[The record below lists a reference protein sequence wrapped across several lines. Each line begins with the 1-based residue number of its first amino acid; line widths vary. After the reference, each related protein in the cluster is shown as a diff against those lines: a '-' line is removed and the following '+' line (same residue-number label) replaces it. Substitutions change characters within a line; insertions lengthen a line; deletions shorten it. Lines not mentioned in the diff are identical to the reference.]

1 MRSHSSVLIEVARS
15 LSEISG
21 IAGGLAEGRL
31 DVVGVGWLGEIM
43 AGAELDRLHR
53 GGDAGEAGQHD
64 DQHGG
69 IVRVQGLHAGEAGSA
84 GELQVDDGVAGR
96 ALRSSACSA
105 SSVGPS
111 RTS

>member
-15 LSEISG
+15 LSEICG
-21 IAGGLAEGRL
+21 VAGRLAEGRL
-31 DVVGVGWLGEIM
+31 DVVGVGGLGEIM

-96 ALRSSACSA
+96 ALAQQRLQRIER
-105 SSVGPS
+105 GPS